1 MHTSVQAMSCQ
12 TTSLACLVYVYMSKY
27 LVALAGQVPCLVGPR
42 EGDAGGSGGAGSN
55 KKVNASTDLLEI
67 SKDLLLTILND
78 PFGSSRSISFDSDL
92 SIFAFLSNPL
102 VPFPSSKKEFASR
115 WSCSIVN

>member
-1 MHTSVQAMSCQ
+1 
-12 TTSLACLVYVYMSKY
+12 MSKY
-27 LVALAGQVPCLVGPR
+27 LVALAGQVLCLVGPR

-92 SIFAFLSNPL
+92 SILAFLSNPL
-102 VPFPSSKKEFASR
+102 VPFLLSKKEFASR

>member
-1 MHTSVQAMSCQ
+1 MSCQ

-27 LVALAGQVPCLVGPR
+27 LLALAGQVLALVGPR
-42 EGDAGGSGGAGSN
+42 EGDAGGIGGVGSN
-55 KKVNASTDLLEI
+55 KKVNASTDLLER
-67 SKDLLLTILND
+67 SKDLLLTILDD

-92 SIFAFLSNPL
+92 SILTFLSDPPL
-102 VPFPSSKKEFASR
+102 VPFLSSKKEFESR